1 MFIPAD
7 LVNEHFDDRYFDVV
21 NAMDEAQQIYF
32 RYNSLIDRITGAAGM
47 NTAFTIGETGFGVGR
62 VVVSLMEFL
71 KNNGLRNVSIEYYSV
86 ELYPLNPVRM
96 RNILEIFKERAGDE
110 IDVLM
115 KAYEGIDINENGWH
129 SINLQQSFGT
139 IELKLWIGE
148 ALEMVEAL
156 DKSCDVWF
164 LDGHG
169 PKKNPSIWRPE
180 LLKAIGEKT
189 KDGGS
194 FSTFTVAGAVKS
206 ALTDAGFIID
216 KLPGCGGKKEVL
228 HGVKESILLI

>member
-1 MFIPAD
+1 MFIPTD

-32 RYNSLIDRITGAAGM
+32 RYNSLIERITAAAGA
-47 NTAFTIGETGFGVGR
+47 NVAFTIGEAGFGVGR

-71 KNNGLRNVSIEYYSV
+71 KNNGLKNVSIEYYSV
-86 ELYPLNPVRM
+86 ELYPLNPIRM
-96 RNILEIFKERAGDE
+96 RHILEIFKERAGDE
-110 IDVLM
+110 IDVLV
-115 KAYEGIDINENGWH
+115 KAYEEIDINEAGWH
-129 SINLQQSFGT
+129 SIKLQQSFGT

-156 DKSCDVWF
+156 EKSCDVWF

-169 PKKNPSIWRPE
+169 PKKNPSMWRPE
-180 LLKAIGEKT
+180 LLTAIGEKT

-206 ALTDAGFIID
+206 ALTDAGFIIE

-228 HGVKESILLI
+228 HGVKESK